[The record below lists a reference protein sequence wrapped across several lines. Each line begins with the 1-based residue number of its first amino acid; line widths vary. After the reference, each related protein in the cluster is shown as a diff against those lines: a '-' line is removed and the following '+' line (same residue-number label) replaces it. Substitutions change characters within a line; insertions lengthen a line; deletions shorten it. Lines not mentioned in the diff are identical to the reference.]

1 MPSLLGVLFLRYLDF
16 MQRRMEGIGGSAI
29 ARGKEEVLAAAGVH
43 HTIGLFVLFQ
53 YFFAPVSL
61 VLIYFMVEGATRLV
75 ASMAT
80 KEAVGTLPLY
90 LVSWIHG
97 WVECAIE
104 DGRFGPRIA
113 DELARGGGKSF
124 DLRIASCRPKQAWNH
139 LMVVSFNDI
148 LYEVVEEKRDHPPR
162 PFVYLLRKM
171 VPGKVVYKI
180 HYYHPDEVL
189 GSHRRTSQRP
199 R

>member
-1 MPSLLGVLFLRYLDF
+1 MLVLDYIAGMLVGLLPQRYRSGYMARVGLHRAAIPSGLIQCLVFLGVLFLRYLDF

-61 VLIYFMVEGATRLV
+61 VLIYFMVQGATRLV
-75 ASMAT
+75 AGMAT
-80 KEAVGTLPLY
+80 KEAVGTLSLY

-104 DGRFGPRIA
+104 DGRFGPWIA
-113 DELARGGGKSF
+113 DELARGGDKSF

-139 LMVVSFNDI
+139 LMVTTSFM
-148 LYEVVEEKRDHPPR
+148 R
-162 PFVYLLRKM
+162 
-171 VPGKVVYKI
+171 
-180 HYYHPDEVL
+180 
-189 GSHRRTSQRP
+189 S
-199 R
+199 